1 MVSAAVKAGS
11 FTVSISPWLSLLLV
25 RMVIPDTCRRLRK
38 VLAII
43 VATEMVVMV
52 GMVAEVMK
60 IIMAVMV
67 EVVVVVLRV

>member
-38 VLAII
+38 VLSII

-60 IIMAVMV
+60 IMAVMV

>member
-1 MVSAAVKAGS
+1 MSAAVKAGS

-60 IIMAVMV
+60 IMAVMV